1 MSEYLYTIKTVK
13 YGDAATTNSMPT
25 GLSPLPNTVKG
36 SVTLDEAEGETT
48 EFYVDQ
54 QVAPVRSVD
63 TGEAKLTAQ
72 MQFYDM
78 SFTTLA
84 AIKGGNGDASGYAPA
99 TGYSSVNK
107 AIEIECDSGHKFL
120 MYNAKLSVRIVGGLS
135 RDNMLSVEMKA
146 VPQLTSDNAGT
157 WKIEKVFS

>member
-13 YGDAATTNSMPT
+13 YGDAAATNSMPT

-36 SVTLDEAEGETT
+36 SVTLDESEGETAD
-48 EFYVDQ
+48 FYVDQ
-54 QVAPVRSVD
+54 QETPIRSID
-63 TGEAKLTAQ
+63 TGEAKLTAS

-78 SFTTLA
+78 AFATLA
-84 AIKGGNGDASGYAPA
+84 AIKGGSGDASGYTPA

-107 AIEIECDSGHKFL
+107 SIEIECDSGHKFL
-120 MYNAKLSVRIVGGLS
+120 MYNAKLSVRIIGGLS
-135 RDNMLSVEMKA
+135 RDNMLAVEMKA